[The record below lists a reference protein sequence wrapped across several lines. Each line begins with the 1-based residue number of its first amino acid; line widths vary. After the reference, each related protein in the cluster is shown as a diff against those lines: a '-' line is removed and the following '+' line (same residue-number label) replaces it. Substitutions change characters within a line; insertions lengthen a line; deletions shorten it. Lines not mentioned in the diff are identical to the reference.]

1 MPSLRGRF
9 LRKARYRESLV
20 LADIDKLVAAYK
32 SAGFLRARV
41 ERPEVVEDEQEHE
54 VSIRIR
60 IHEGART
67 YVRSLQFAGNDTIST
82 KEIEDALA
90 LEVGRPFDP
99 GLVAADA
106 YRIYSLYAD
115 LGYAY
120 AKVTPDSSIV
130 GDSADVSFSIVE
142 GEVAYLGAIRIE
154 GNSRIH
160 GKAIRREFV
169 VEEGDV
175 FSRKKL
181 LESQSRLYSTSLF
194 SSIEFVSPG
203 LDSGLTVVDVVV
215 RLREREHRWIGMGI
229 GYGTLDFLRLSGEWQ
244 SRSLLGSLI
253 RGEARVVASQ
263 LLSEQDNNVR
273 FEVSIIDPW
282 LFGTRTQAAATVF
295 HERRDVDNYE
305 ILIGPERGK
314 VIAHYRLEE
323 TGFRPSLSRQFT
335 GRTRGTLGY
344 NISFATP
351 TEPSEPIDP
360 VLLGQEVKRSLD
372 AVLEWNARDDIFNP
386 TKGFYSRSSGEMA
399 GRFLGGDSQF
409 LRGRQSFSV
418 YRPTLFGAVI
428 AGRVEVGSMRTLTD
442 STGIPDFERFRLG
455 GPTTVRA
462 YEEQGI
468 GPGNFLLISNVE
480 WRVPIIWKL
489 GTAVFFD
496 GGNAWGE
503 MDDVRGADFR
513 LTADPDDV
521 GGGDVRYSTG
531 VGLRLATP
539 VGPARLDYAQKLKR
553 ARFSDGRLE
562 DLWAIHLSLG
572 QAF

>member
-1 MPSLRGRF
+1 LRGRF
-9 LRKARYRESLV
+9 LRKPRYRESLV

-32 SAGFLRARV
+32 AAGFLGARV
-41 ERPEVVEDEQEHE
+41 DRPEVVEDEEEHE
-54 VSIRIR
+54 VSIKIR
-60 IHEGART
+60 IVEGART
-67 YVRSLQFAGNDTIST
+67 YVRSLQFVGNDTIST
-82 KEIEDALA
+82 KDITDEIV
-90 LEVGRPFDP
+90 LEVGEPFDP

-115 LGYAY
+115 RGYAY

-130 GDSADVSFSIVE
+130 GDSADVSFTIVE
-142 GEVAYLGAIRIE
+142 GKVAYLGKVRIE
-154 GNSRIH
+154 GNAQTL
-160 GKAIRREFV
+160 GKAIHRELTV
-169 VEEGDV
+169 KEGEV
-175 FSRKKL
+175 FSRNKL

-194 SSIEFVSPG
+194 SSIEFESPG
-203 LDSGLTVVDVVV
+203 LDSQATVVDLVV
-215 RLREREHRWIGMGI
+215 RVRERDHRWVGVGI
-229 GYGTLDFLRLSGEWQ
+229 GYGTLDFLRLSGEWTN
-244 SRSLLGSLI
+244 RSLFGTLI

-273 FEVSIIDPW
+273 FEVSLIEPW
-282 LFGTRTQAAATVF
+282 LLGTRTQAAATVF

-323 TGFRPSLSRQFT
+323 TGFRPSLSRQLWP
-335 GRTRGTLGY
+335 RTRGTLGY

-351 TEPSEPIDP
+351 TEPSEEIDP

-372 AVLEWNARDDIFNP
+372 AVFEWSGRDDVFNP
-386 TKGFYSRSSGEMA
+386 TKGYFSRTSGEMA
-399 GRFLGGDSQF
+399 GKFLGGDSQF
-409 LRGRQSFSV
+409 LRGRQAVSL
-418 YRPTLFGAVI
+418 YRPTLFNAVI

-455 GPTTVRA
+455 GATTVRA
-462 YEEQGI
+462 YEEQSI

-503 MDDVRGADFR
+503 IDDVRGADFR

-531 VGLRLATP
+531 IGLRLATP

-562 DLWAIHLSLG
+562 DPWAIHLSLG
-572 QAF
+572 QPF